1 MTNYRNKYKPR
12 KNTPK
17 VERREHRK
25 NKNAQ
30 ITHQGNLLVEM
41 GLHTN
46 WVTIER
52 HLGHPCRGRKKRG

>member
-17 VERREHRK
+17 SERK
-25 NKNAQ
+25 AQ
-30 ITHQGNLLVEM
+30 RSVWAENTRVMIASMSLK

-46 WVTIER
+46 PAVLER
-52 HLGHPCRGRKKRG
+52 GFGHPVRGRKK